1 MKKLWKDFERLSAE
15 CYINMGKG
23 KTDMM
28 QWHQAFDAL
37 MGAIE
42 ETRSRNPDFAGEFY
56 EVDEQTDFEYGVDD
70 WLLDYLDELGM
81 RNLHE
86 KCCEVCEKVIGLF
99 AWKEQLPEDFV
110 FPSEAEA
117 FRGPRQTL
125 YLNTQASRLPLRLG
139 LAFSPPDRRALL
151 DRSFAA
157 VLAVLAVSALFLFGF
172 YYILRAV
179 AARLR
184 AYALDMEHIAAS
196 GFNGRLKASRLYE
209 LEEIG
214 LRFNDTL
221 GRSFSYVIRARI
233 LYHHCLLQQPH

>member
-1 MKKLWKDFERLSAE
+1 MVAKVRSSALFEEFLSSKDTQR
-15 CYINMGKG
+15 
-23 KTDMM
+23 
-28 QWHQAFDAL
+28 AF
-37 MGAIE
+37 
-42 ETRSRNPDFAGEFY
+42 F
-56 EVDEQTDFEYGVDD
+56 
-70 WLLDYLDELGM
+70 LLDGENRPYM
-81 RNLHE
+81 SN
-86 KCCEVCEKVIGLF
+86 
-99 AWKEQLPEDFV
+99 AALPEDFV

-214 LRFNDTL
+214 LRFDTL